1 MTFSFWRCRAAP
13 REAETAIRL
22 FLRTLARLKLRHG

>member
-1 MTFSFWRCRAAP
+1 MSFSFWRSRSAP
-13 REAETAIRL
+13 REAEAAIRR